1 MIFTVC
7 VSFSVILT
15 SIRLALTSVLPAN
28 TGTSQN
34 ALALVLWYSGFGV
47 VGEYHGE
54 TLSISSRSSRSS
66 KNRILRAPLCLATY
80 LVCASAPHPAITC
93 AILSGHSWHIRH
105 IASLVVSVRVL
116 FWLYNFVG
124 TSCWY
129 SSNSPAMVFVGASCH
144 LHKQLKQSTRS
155 VSIHRVCINFPCYFW
170 SLIVSIRLA
179 FILYCITFPT
189 FSLEMSSLDP
199 VLVTTAPGE
208 RLSSRPIS
216 SFLCIFY
223 NTTSVISF
231 ALLIKLS
238 YKFHCA
244 VSVCIQL
251 NGSFHFSH
259 LVLGLYRLESSSAH
273 LPR

>member
-1 MIFTVC
+1 M
-7 VSFSVILT
+7 
-15 SIRLALTSVLPAN
+15 
-28 TGTSQN
+28 
-34 ALALVLWYSGFGV
+34 
-47 VGEYHGE
+47 
-54 TLSISSRSSRSS
+54 
-66 KNRILRAPLCLATY
+66 
-80 LVCASAPHPAITC
+80 
-93 AILSGHSWHIRH
+93 
-105 IASLVVSVRVL
+105 ASLVVSVRVL
-116 FWLYNFVG
+116 FWLHNFVG

-155 VSIHRVCINFPCYFW
+155 VSIHRVCINFPCHFW

-189 FSLEMSSLDP
+189 FVRSSSSYYC
-199 VLVTTAPGE
+199 ARGE
-208 RLSSRPIS
+208 TQLQTHLLCI
-216 SFLCIFY
+216 FLCIFY
-223 NTTSVISF
+223 NTTSAISF

-244 VSVCIQL
+244 VSVGIQL

-273 LPR
+273 LPW

>member
-1 MIFTVC
+1 MVFSWFFCFLFSIQGQLISIMFTVC
-7 VSFSVILT
+7 VSFSIILT

-47 VGEYHGE
+47 VGEYHGG
-54 TLSISSRSSRSS
+54 TLSMSSRSSRSS

-80 LVCASAPHPAITC
+80 LVCASALHPAITC

-144 LHKQLKQSTRS
+144 LYKQLKQSTRS
-155 VSIHRVCINFPCYFW
+155 VSIHRVCINCPCHFW
-170 SLIVSIRLA
+170 SLIA
-179 FILYCITFPT
+179 FFLLFLLLL
-189 FSLEMSSLDP
+189 SLSL
-199 VLVTTAPGE
+199 
-208 RLSSRPIS
+208 
-216 SFLCIFY
+216 
-223 NTTSVISF
+223 
-231 ALLIKLS
+231 LLLLLLLLLL
-238 YKFHCA
+238 F
-244 VSVCIQL
+244 
-251 NGSFHFSH
+251 
-259 LVLGLYRLESSSAH
+259 
-273 LPR
+273 